1 MDQTFGTL
9 RCTLLD
15 RRSSVPLGGARVTCV
30 WREGRVSVMD
40 ADERGSFTAELP
52 QGVYDLVVSA
62 RGYLSHFF
70 RGIGILGGYHQD
82 LTRGVDP
89 GEGAAPG
96 GEPATA
102 IAGFIK
108 DRVGRPV
115 QNLIVQLRAEDG
127 NTAYTTRTDK
137 SGAYIINGVLPAMYD
152 LHVRAGDRGVMMEHV
167 PIAHVNE
174 LTRVDLKVLQL

>member
-1 MDQTFGTL
+1 MDSSFGTL

-40 ADERGSFTAELP
+40 ADQHGSFSAELP

-70 RGIGILGGYHQD
+70 RGIGVLGGYHQE

-96 GEPATA
+96 GEPSTA
-102 IAGFIK
+102 IAGYIK

-127 NTAYTTRTDK
+127 STAYTTRTDK
-137 SGAYIINGVLPAMYD
+137 SGAYIINGVVPAMYD
-152 LHVRAGDRGVMMEHV
+152 LHVRAGERAVLTEHV
-167 PIAHVNE
+167 PVAHVK
-174 LTRVDLKVLQL
+174 DLVRTDLRIVQL